1 MNIIKP
7 MNLLLPSKTVDLY
20 RWSIIACDQFSN
32 NEKFWDKVFNTVIN
46 SPSSY
51 FVTLPEVYL
60 REDNSNIISM
70 INEKMKEYLSTGV
83 LRDIGSCFVLVDRK
97 TKYSNSR
104 RGLVMCVDLEQFSFI
119 PEDKSLIRSGEK
131 IVMDKIPPRLQIR
144 SNAEIEMSHVM
155 LFFDD
160 RKENIIEKLYQNK
173 DSMEVLYDTDLN
185 MDGGHVTGYKV
196 TDTAS
201 VIESFNKLLDPEYL
215 KETFGTDDK
224 ILFAVGDGNH
234 SLATA
239 KAHWLRVK
247 QKLTPEQRENHPARY
262 ALVEAININD
272 KGLSIHPIHRVV
284 YNADEKL
291 VNGLTSLYTGE
302 GNRTTL
308 IFNGNKYV
316 VNLPSSTPDAVRLV
330 QDYID
335 QYLENNPKAKGDY
348 IHGFQNLLETC
359 RLRPNSVGVLMPKME
374 KEDIFP
380 YILNKGLLPKK
391 TFSTGEAEEKRYYM
405 EAKKLK

>member
-7 MNLLLPSKTVDLY
+7 MNLLLPNKNVDLY

-51 FVTLPEVYL
+51 YLTLPEVYL
-60 REDNSNIISM
+60 REDNSNIIGM
-70 INEKMKEYLSTGV
+70 INEKMKEYLATGV

-104 RGLVMCVDLEQFSFI
+104 LGLVMCVDLEHFSFL
-119 PEDKSLIRSGEK
+119 PQDKSLIRSGEK
-131 IVMDKIPPRLQIR
+131 IFMDKIPPRLQIR
-144 SNAEIEMSHVM
+144 SGAELDMSHVM

-160 RKENIIEKLYQNK
+160 RKENIVEKLYQNK
-173 DSMEVLYDTDLN
+173 DSYEVLYDTDLN
-185 MDGGHVTGYKV
+185 MEGGHVTGYKI
-196 TDTAS
+196 TDTKS
-201 VIESFNKLLDPEYL
+201 VMESFEKLLDPNYL
-215 KETFGTDDK
+215 QETFGTSDK

-247 QKLTPEQRENHPARY
+247 QKLTPEQRANHPARY
-262 ALVEAININD
+262 ALIEAINIHD
-272 KGLSIHPIHRVV
+272 KGLKIHPIHRVV

-291 VNGLTSLYTGE
+291 VNGLTSLYKGE
-302 GNRTTL
+302 GDRTTL
-308 IFNGNKYV
+308 IFNGQKYV
-316 VNLPSSTPDAVRLV
+316 VNLPSSPPDAVRLV

-335 QYLENNPKAKGDY
+335 QYLENNPKAKADY

-359 RLRPNSVGVLMPKME
+359 RLRPNSVVVLMPKME
-374 KEDIFP
+374 KEEIFP
-380 YILNKGLLPKK
+380 YILEKGLLPKK